1 MDRFRAMQTF
11 VRIVD
16 GGSLPAALAH
26 GRLAAAK
33 LREFLALIR

>member
-16 GGSLPAALAH
+16 GGSLS
-26 GRLAAAK
+26 AAARSK
-33 LREFLALIR
+33 STWARGS